1 MVRVYELISD
11 NSRDPFKVSIVDS
24 GTYDTTI
31 SYPGSSTLNQGDSP
45 ITPTITESGGTFT
58 VTPSYSSI
66 QYPGQWG
73 PTGAYYLSI
82 DPTTGVVSPSVS
94 LAGTYS
100 ITYTIGCDSTTRSI
114 TIRSVNDIDHTLTY
128 LSLIHI

>member
-45 ITPTITESGGTFT
+45 ITPTIIESGDFIIGG
-58 VTPSYSSI
+58 S
-66 QYPGQWG
+66 
-73 PTGAYYLSI
+73 L
-82 DPTTGVVSPSVS
+82 TGVTKIPTSKVS
-94 LAGTYS
+94 AK
-100 ITYTIGCDSTTRSI
+100 
-114 TIRSVNDIDHTLTY
+114 
-128 LSLIHI
+128 